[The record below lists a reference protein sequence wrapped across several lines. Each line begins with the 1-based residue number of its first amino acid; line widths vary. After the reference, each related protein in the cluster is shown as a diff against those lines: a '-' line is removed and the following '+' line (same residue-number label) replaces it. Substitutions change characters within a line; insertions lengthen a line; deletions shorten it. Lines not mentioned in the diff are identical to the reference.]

1 MGKVKVRLNQEKL
14 TEQISKIEKLAAN
27 CDASAKRIQDES
39 VNQGDVYPSAS
50 HFKSDI
56 QGSINNVNMD
66 ASDIRT
72 IMNRIIE
79 INQNGL
85 GTKNPGGTITFDIP
99 ESVNRQGVRA
109 FDDWT
114 QGVADAQKLI
124 KYSEG
129 DPEPSE
135 AELKEFYARMQQNQ
149 DNPNYA
155 SAFIDPETGQIG
167 PSRLLD
173 IPTDLQGMFS
183 ASWDKGKQRSTTL
196 SVDVGT
202 PIVGILAHILSAA
215 STTWSNEVGTNYANE
230 LVNQAQDGN
239 HPQRPF
245 VLNGMLQTSRTVD
258 IDGDGGKEEVGL
270 DYNDAMV
277 TTLARRLEDF
287 KAGKESWG
295 HSLNPFDGGLGDTFA
310 REQYGENLLA
320 GVVHAMTGN
329 VGTAQEWLVSR
340 NKSGKGEVT
349 DVSQDQ
355 SKTID
360 SRIRNLIAKGVLGQG
375 QWTTD
380 WARLG
385 DEIDQRLNF
394 GDTGNQAED
403 RYRQS
408 VTAATTASIMN
419 GLGDGEN
426 PPTMSD
432 EARLMVSRVF
442 ARHPES
448 VVASTEEGN
457 PLNPMY
463 TSADGPDGSNPR
475 FSPRFTD
482 RALSNLLGQVSIN
495 ETARTHFG
503 SKMAEYYQKRINEG
517 VKNYKETGDV
527 AELQTA
533 VDEQSR
539 TNGFVT
545 GAVARQASIQA
556 KNGDK
561 GGQVAND
568 AASAAV
574 GMIPI
579 PILNSASSFAITE
592 LKPFVTDHQGGAAK
606 DAQNALSASGS
617 YTTMQVTAS
626 LLNSGLYSSEDLKA
640 SWNKADNNPAIGAL
654 LNSDGSL
661 KRGGITREA
670 VDEAITA
677 SEGDK
682 DQGGHNEPA
691 SLPDEVDIPT
701 GLEALSAKLHN
712 ERDAA
717 HKNEPELS
725 FHTTVKDSHK
735 KGFNAA
741 KPEGDAAPSNEWST
755 EGDNNDKKNEKDG

>member
-99 ESVNRQGVRA
+99 ESVNQQGTRA
-109 FDDWT
+109 LNDWT

-129 DPEPSE
+129 YPKPSE

-155 SAFIDPETGQIG
+155 LAFIDPETGQIG
-167 PSRLLD
+167 TARLLD
-173 IPTDLQGMFS
+173 IPTDLQGLFPTYTY
-183 ASWDKGKQRSTTL
+183 DKGKQKSYTP
-196 SVDVGT
+196 DVGT
-202 PIVGILAHILSAA
+202 PIVEILAHILSAA
-215 STTWSNEVGTNYANE
+215 SGTWSDEVSTNYAND
-230 LVNQAQDGN
+230 LVDQAQDGN

-277 TTLARRLEDF
+277 TTLARRLENF
-287 KAGKESWG
+287 KAGEESWG
-295 HSLNPFDGGLGDTFA
+295 HSLNPFDGGLGDPFA
-310 REQYGENLLA
+310 RKKYGENMLA

-329 VGTAQEWLVSR
+329 VGTVQEWLVSR
-340 NKSGKGEVT
+340 NKSGKGDLT
-349 DVSQDQ
+349 FVSQDQ
-355 SKTID
+355 SKEIE
-360 SRIRNLIAKGVLGQG
+360 SRIRNLIAKGALGQG

-419 GLGDGEN
+419 SLGNGEK
-426 PPTMSD
+426 PTALSD

-448 VVASTEEGN
+448 VVASTAKDNAGN
-457 PLNPMY
+457 PLDS
-463 TSADGPDGSNPR
+463 TSDSPDASNPH
-475 FSPRFTD
+475 FKPMFTD
-482 RALSNLLGQVSIN
+482 RAAANLLGQVSEN

-503 SKMAEYYQKRINEG
+503 SKMAEYYQKRINES
-517 VKNYKETGDV
+517 VEHYNQTGD
-527 AELQTA
+527 ASGIQAA
-533 VDEQSR
+533 VEGQAR
-539 TNGFVT
+539 TNGFIA
-545 GAVARQASIQA
+545 GAIARQAVVRGED
-556 KNGDK
+556 GDK
-561 GGQVAND
+561 ANQAVND
-568 AASAAV
+568 AASAAA
-574 GMIPI
+574 GMIPV
-579 PILNSASSFAITE
+579 PIVNTASSFLITE
-592 LKPFVTDHQGGAAK
+592 MKPFASDEKGSAAQA
-606 DAQNALSASGS
+606 AQNARSASAS
-617 YTTMQVTAS
+617 YTTMQITAS
-626 LLNSGLYSSEDLKA
+626 LLNSGLYSQEDLNMSRDEAK
-640 SWNKADNNPAIGAL
+640 NNLAIESL
-654 LNSDGSL
+654 LNPDGSL
-661 KRGGITREA
+661 KNGGITQEA
-670 VDEAITA
+670 VETAIVA
-677 SEGDK
+677 SDGDVNK
-682 DQGGHNEPA
+682 GGHNTPA
-691 SLPDEVDIPT
+691 SLPDNLDIPT
-701 GLEALSAKLHN
+701 GLEKLSAGLHHVTVG
-712 ERDAA
+712 E
-717 HKNEPELS
+717 HKGEPELR
-725 FHTTVKDSHK
+725 FHKAIQDGHEN
-735 KGFNAA
+735 GFNTA
-741 KPEGDAAPSNEWST
+741 KPADNAAPSNIWST
-755 EGDNNDKKNEKDG
+755 AGANDDKKDKKNG